1 MEGQRMNYLLD
12 TATWSNSVTFPEVLP
27 EKIRTILANP
37 GEIKGL
43 SSVSLLECA
52 IHHRRGRLEFR
63 GSLRD
68 FFDASFGQDI
78 EVVEITPEIA
88 IATNELPPD
97 FPGDPFDRTI
107 AATARV
113 LNVKLIT
120 PDPVIRDAKFCQVE
134 YYLFRP
140 SRLRP

>member
-1 MEGQRMNYLLD
+1 MNYLLD
-12 TATWSNSVTFPEVLP
+12 TATWSNSVTMPEVLP
-27 EKIRTILANP
+27 VRIREILGNVR
-37 GEIKGL
+37 EIKGL

-63 GSLRD
+63 GGLPD
-68 FFDASFGQDI
+68 FFTVGLGRDI
-78 EVVEITPEIA
+78 ELVEITPEIA
-88 IATNELPPD
+88 VATNELPTD

-120 PDPVIRDAKFCQVE
+120 PDPVIRDAQFCKVE
-134 YYLFRP
+134 YYPFRP
-140 SRLRP
+140 SRLKH